1 MSDDRKLS
9 LGGRK
14 QLGVGKGSDSGQ
26 VRQSFSHGRTKNVV
40 VEHKKRKF
48 VKPGTAAPAPVV
60 VEKVSAPKKTYEPE
74 SNLTKAEQEKR
85 AEVLAQAAKDEESRK
100 VKEDARKK
108 AEMEA
113 ATKAAEEAENAKLS
127 EEKQAEIAAV
137 KAEEEAKSQVEKAAK
152 KAAEEKEQKKVEVE
166 AQKEADKQEAEKIE
180 VEAKPTAPKKVDPSA
195 AQAKEAAQ
203 LKTDKKKIN
212 KPVEKKKGT
221 RGRGDDR
228 KRGKLTVTSAFN
240 QDQGRRPRS
249 MAAWKRAQAKHK
261 RQHMGEVAQGPK
273 KRRDVV
279 VPDVITVQELS
290 NRMAEKVTDVIK
302 FLMGIDV
309 MATINENLDHDT
321 AELVLEEFGHNMKRV
336 SESDVEIGFLG
347 EDDVE
352 GDKVARAP
360 VVTVMGH
367 VDHGKTSLLDAFRK
381 SDVVAGEAGGIT
393 QHIGAYQVTL
403 DGGDKIT
410 FLDTPGHEAFTAMR
424 ARGASV
430 TDLVILVVAA
440 DDGLMPQ
447 TIEAIHHAKAA
458 EVPMIIAINKMDV
471 AGANPDKIRQ
481 DLLQHEVI
489 VEAFNGDVLDV
500 EVSAKTGLGM
510 DKLQETILLQAEL
523 MEVKANPNRLGEGV
537 VVEAQ
542 LDKGRGPVST
552 VLVKRGT
559 LKVGD
564 VVVAGS
570 EWGKVRALVDDHG
583 SQVKSAGPS
592 QPVEILGLNGT
603 PSAGD
608 AFAVVETE
616 QRARE
621 ITEYRH
627 SELKKKRVGGGPT
640 SIEDIFS
647 AMHEAKAAEF
657 PLLVKADVQGSLEA
671 IQGSL
676 DKMATDEVKARI
688 IHGAVG
694 GITEA
699 DISLAIASKAP
710 VIGFNV
716 RANKQARLMAEEN
729 GVALKYFSII
739 YDLVDFVKQG
749 MEGHLAPHVE
759 ENILGIMDVMD
770 VFSAGKI
777 GKAAGGLVVE
787 GKLKAESK
795 ARILRDSTVIYDGAL
810 TSLRRF
816 KEDVKEVKSGM
827 ECGLTLEN
835 YIDMKV
841 GDQIEVYELIE
852 TARTL

>member
-14 QLGVGKGSDSGQ
+14 QLGVGKGADSGQ

-48 VKPGTAAPAPVV
+48 VKPGSAAPAAPE
-60 VEKVSAPKKTYEPE
+60 VEEKPAAPKKVYD
-74 SNLTKAEQEKR
+74 SASSLTKAEQEKR
-85 AEVLAQAAKDEESRK
+85 AEVLAQAAKDEASRK
-100 VKEDARKK
+100 VKEEARKK

-113 ATKAAEEAENAKLS
+113 AAEAAEAAANAKLS
-127 EEKQAEIAAV
+127 EEKQAEIADQ
-137 KAEEEAKSQVEKAAK
+137 KAAEEAKSQVEEAAK
-152 KAAEEKEQKKVEVE
+152 KAAEDKEKKKAEVE
-166 AQKEADKQEAEKIE
+166 AQKEIDKKEAEVKP
-180 VEAKPTAPKKVDPSA
+180 AKPKKVDPST
-195 AQAKEAAQ
+195 AQAKEASQ
-203 LKTDKKKIN
+203 LKTDKKKPVN
-212 KPVEKKKGT
+212 KPVEKKKVT

-302 FLMGIDV
+302 FLMGMDV
-309 MATINENLDHDT
+309 MATLNDNLDHDT

-347 EDDVE
+347 EEDAE
-352 GDKVARAP
+352 GDKVSRAP
-360 VVTVMGH
+360 VITVMGH

-403 DGGDKIT
+403 DNGDKMT

-458 EVPMIIAINKMDV
+458 EVPMIVAINKMDTP
-471 AGANPDKIRQ
+471 GANPDKVRQ

-489 VEAFNGDVLDV
+489 VEAFQGDVLDV
-500 EVSAKTGLGM
+500 EVSAKTGLGIE
-510 DKLQETILLQAEL
+510 KLQETILLQAEL
-523 MEVKANPNRLGEGV
+523 MEVKANPNRPGEGV

-542 LDKGRGPVST
+542 LDKGRGPVAT

-559 LKVGD
+559 LRVGD

-570 EWGKVRALVDDHG
+570 EWGKIRALVDDHG
-583 SQVKSAGPS
+583 SQVQSAGPS

-608 AFAVVETE
+608 SFAVVENE

-627 SELKKKRVGGGPT
+627 SELKKKRVGGGPA

-657 PLLVKADVQGSLEA
+657 PLLVKADVQGSVEA

-676 DKMATDEVKARI
+676 DKMGTEEVKARI

-716 RANKQARLMAEEN
+716 RANKQARLLAEEN
-729 GVALKYFSII
+729 GIAIKYFSVI

-749 MEGHLAPHVE
+749 MEGHLAPHVQ

-787 GKLKAESK
+787 GKLKADSK
-795 ARILRDSTVIYDGAL
+795 ARILRDSVVIYDGAL

-816 KEDVKEVKSGM
+816 KDDVKEVKSGM

-852 TARTL
+852 TARTLS